1 MTRLGPQPAGIP
13 VPHPSQWSRPFW
25 DGCAV
30 GELRYQRCASCGQ
43 ALFNPGPICRG
54 CRSRD
59 LHWQV
64 SQGRGTVYS
73 WTISWQPPS
82 PGFVVPYAPV
92 IVDLEEGYQMLSNV
106 VDCDTADVAVGLD
119 VEVSFCPVAEG
130 VSLPYFRPRQP
141 PASDR

>member
-1 MTRLGPQPAGIP
+1 M
-13 VPHPSQWSRPFW
+13 
-25 DGCAV
+25 
-30 GELRYQRCASCGQ
+30 
-43 ALFNPGPICRG
+43 
-54 CRSRD
+54 
-59 LHWQV
+59 

-141 PASDR
+141 LASDR

>member
-1 MTRLGPQPAGIP
+1 MTRLESAAGGHP
-13 VPHPSQWSRPFW
+13 RPHPSQWSRPFW
-25 DGCAV
+25 DGSAV

-43 ALFNPGPICRG
+43 ALFNPGPICRR

-141 PASDR
+141 LASDR

>member
-25 DGCAV
+25 NGCAV

-43 ALFNPGPICRG
+43 ALFNPGPICRR

-64 SQGRGTVYS
+64 SQGKGTVYS

-106 VDCDTADVAVGLD
+106 VDCDTAEVVVGLD

>member
-43 ALFNPGPICRG
+43 ALFNPGPICRR

-141 PASDR
+141 LASDR